1 MKCQVSFRPKTWY
14 LHSEKIT
21 DVNYII
27 KIAPYDAALSKILK
41 WNDLVFHLCLYN

>member
-14 LHSEKIT
+14 LHSKKIT

-27 KIAPYDAALSKILK
+27 KIAPFDAAL
-41 WNDLVFHLCLYN
+41 LVRYYSEMI